1 MRRRN
6 LIVAMAATIA
16 SGLSLAGPAQAFDSG
31 DCNSTFGAANVID
44 VDQFSKDTGTSGRV
58 DFGDHMHL
66 GGAPQGT
73 AVACWSST
81 GRVLLKG
88 YLFSDPVDGDYADV
102 KAVIDFRPN
111 AGLGERREVSIP
123 APTVVG
129 GMFHLPKDKIANFN
143 IGRPGTT
150 FNRVTIRLL
159 ADGELIDTIIRSR
172 G

>member
-1 MRRRN
+1 MRHRH
-6 LIVAMAATIA
+6 LIVAMAATIV
-16 SGLSLAGPAQAFDSG
+16 SGLLLAGPAQAFDSG
-31 DCNSTFGAANVID
+31 NCNSTFGAANVID

-88 YLFSDPVDGDYADV
+88 YLFSDPVDGDYANV
-102 KAVIDFRPN
+102 KAVIDFRPS
-111 AGLGERREVSIP
+111 AGLGERREVPIP

-129 GMFHLPKDKIANFN
+129 GLIHLPLDKIANYN
-143 IGRPGTT
+143 IGRAGTT
-150 FNRVTIRLL
+150 FNRVTIRLF
-159 ADGELIDTIIRSR
+159 ADGELIDTIIKSR